1 MNRTLNKT
9 IKQIALLG
17 MFLVSAPQ
25 ALGSVIVIGDFA
37 NTCSFEDWTQD
48 SVSPD
53 GSEFAISGTTSD
65 CTLDVSV
72 NDFSWNNTLFKG
84 LDLSSAASDNSFL
97 LSMDFS
103 VASNDIFIDDYLS
116 IGLFN
121 EETFD
126 FVEIFSD
133 YAFDLNAMDFH
144 IDFALDNSFVGK
156 HWALEFNLQDEIDD
170 SFFGDDSG
178 FSTLSISN
186 VALTEI
192 ASPVTDVPEPTSL
205 AIFAL
210 GFAGLMSRRKFAN
223 ELIRKS
229 LNK

>member
-1 MNRTLNKT
+1 MNKT

-25 ALGSVIVIGDFA
+25 ALGTVIVIGDFA
-37 NTCSFEDWTQD
+37 NSCSFEDWTQD

-53 GSEFAISGTTSD
+53 GNEFAISGTTAD
-65 CTLDVSV
+65 CTVDVSV
-72 NDFSWNNTLFKG
+72 NDFSWNNTLFKEI
-84 LDLSSAASDNSFL
+84 DLSSAASDSSFL

-103 VASNDIFIDDYLS
+103 VASDDIFIDDYLS

-121 EETFD
+121 EDTFD

-133 YAFDLNAMDFH
+133 YAFDLDAMDFH

-156 HWALEFNLQDEIDD
+156 NWALEFNLQDDIDD
-170 SFFGDDSG
+170 SFFGDDFG
-178 FSTLSISN
+178 FSTLSIRN
-186 VALTEI
+186 VALTEV
-192 ASPVTDVPEPTSL
+192 AAPVTDVPEPTSL